1 MMTPEEKG
9 SLPIRVEKLFYELQD
24 RIFSDI
30 VRRIRKTKK
39 ITSTADYQINKLL
52 LLGNSTEFI
61 EAQLKELLELS
72 DPEIWEL
79 YDQVCD
85 WEYVRNRAAYEQI
98 NGNFTPL
105 EDNETIR
112 KWSNAIVKQTQNEI
126 RNLTQSMGM
135 TVDMGGGKVA
145 FTPLATYYQKYLD
158 RACMDIVT
166 GSFDYNTVLRRVVKE
181 LSASGLQTIDYASG
195 WKNRAPVAARRAI
208 LTGVSQLSAQ
218 INEQVAKDLNTD
230 KYEVTWHSGHRPSHW
245 WGGRVYTYQE
255 LQSICGLGNGEGLCG
270 YNCRHS
276 YYAFLEGVSVRT
288 YTDEQLEQME
298 EKEQTVRTYQ
308 GKQYNA
314 YQASQAQR
322 QMETTMRAQR
332 TKVRQLQQGDG
343 SKDDILAA
351 KARYLNTLHQY
362 QAFSKKMELP
372 EQMERVYMDGLG
384 RVAPGRIPYMERG
397 ITNKKTPKN
406 STYSVNWER
415 IYSNEYKRKYNGIT
429 GNTKTDESMYKY
441 AKAGLTHRDGTNRED
456 LYIISKST
464 GKVLGKNIASTE
476 AFGVRI
482 NDSVRSAVKNNQGDL
497 IGLHTHPDGTPPTGS
512 DFETAFKRGY
522 HLGAVACSDGSVY
535 IYGCADQFASARII
549 DDTIEKFKKLIDD
562 SGKKVYSSDKEAH
575 LAAIKSLG
583 KDYGIWYETR

>member
-52 LLGNSTEFI
+52 LLGGSTEFI
-61 EAQLKELLELS
+61 ESQLKELLEIS

-85 WEYVRNRAAYEQI
+85 WEYARNRAAYEQI
-98 NGNFTPL
+98 NGSFTPL

-135 TVDMGGGKVA
+135 TVDMGGGKVV

-181 LSASGLQTIDYASG
+181 LSSSGLQTIDYASG

-230 KYEVTWHSGHRPSHW
+230 KYEVSWHAGHRPSHW

-255 LQSICGLGNGEGLCG
+255 LQNICGLGDGDGLCG
-270 YNCRHS
+270 WNCRHS
-276 YYAFLEGVSVRT
+276 YYAFLEGFSVRT
-288 YTDEQLEQME
+288 YTDEQLAAME

-343 SKDDILAA
+343 DKDDIIAA

-362 QAFSKKMELP
+362 QAFSRKMELP

-384 RVAPGRIPYMERG
+384 RVITDNRISTLFPQKMVDNMQRDLSQY
-397 ITNKKTPKN
+397 KK
-406 STYSVNWER
+406 
-415 IYSNEYKRKYNGIT
+415 YK
-429 GNTKTDESMYKY
+429 
-441 AKAGLTHRDGTNRED
+441 
-456 LYIISKST
+456 
-464 GKVLGKNIASTE
+464 KVLGESIGSLDKFGNIKY
-476 AFGVRI
+476 
-482 NDSVRSAVKNNQGDL
+482 NDSEQWEKLQKKFSTYQEIDGKNWSEEFKTKSKLAYGRFEKEDIVMSVHALSRLPRLNKPGIPEVSENELIEFIHGFPNYREGDNKLIYFDHERQLLVVKNTMTDE
-497 IGLHTHPDGTPPTGS
+497 II
-512 DFETAFKRGY
+512 
-522 HLGAVACSDGSVY
+522 SVV
-535 IYGCADQFASARII
+535 RR
-549 DDTIEKFKKLIDD
+549 
-562 SGKKVYSSDKEAH
+562 
-575 LAAIKSLG
+575 KSL
-583 KDYGIWYETR
+583 KEEWRSV

>member
-52 LLGNSTEFI
+52 LLGGSTEFI
-61 EAQLKELLELS
+61 ESQLKELLEIS

-98 NGNFTPL
+98 NGSFTPL

-135 TVDMGGGKVA
+135 TVDMGGGKVV

-181 LSASGLQTIDYASG
+181 LSSSGLQVIDYASG

-218 INEQVAKDLNTD
+218 INEQVGKDLNTD
-230 KYEVTWHSGHRPSHW
+230 KYEVSWHAGHRPSHW

-255 LQSICGLGNGEGLCG
+255 LQSICRLGDGDGLCG
-270 YNCRHS
+270 WNCRHS
-276 YYAFLEGVSVRT
+276 YYAFLEGFSVRT
-288 YTDEQLEQME
+288 YTDEQLTAME
-298 EKEQTVRTYQ
+298 EKEQNVRTYQ

-322 QMETTMRAQR
+322 KMETTMRAQR
-332 TKVRQLQQGDG
+332 AKVRQLQQGDG
-343 SKDDILAA
+343 DKDDIIAA

-362 QAFSKKMELP
+362 QAFSRKMELP

-384 RVAPGRIPYMERG
+384 RVITDNRISTLFPQKMVDNMQRDLSQY
-397 ITNKKTPKN
+397 KK
-406 STYSVNWER
+406 
-415 IYSNEYKRKYNGIT
+415 YK
-429 GNTKTDESMYKY
+429 
-441 AKAGLTHRDGTNRED
+441 
-456 LYIISKST
+456 
-464 GKVLGKNIASTE
+464 KVLGESIGSLDKFGNIKY
-476 AFGVRI
+476 
-482 NDSVRSAVKNNQGDL
+482 NDSEQWEKLQKKFSTYQEIDGKNWSEEFKTKSKLAYGRFEKEDIVMSVHALSRLPRLNKPGIPEVSENELIEFIHGFPNYREGDNKLIYFDHERQLLVVKNTMTDE
-497 IGLHTHPDGTPPTGS
+497 II
-512 DFETAFKRGY
+512 
-522 HLGAVACSDGSVY
+522 SVV
-535 IYGCADQFASARII
+535 RR
-549 DDTIEKFKKLIDD
+549 
-562 SGKKVYSSDKEAH
+562 
-575 LAAIKSLG
+575 KSL
-583 KDYGIWYETR
+583 KEEWRSV

>member
-52 LLGNSTEFI
+52 LLGGSTEFI
-61 EAQLKELLELS
+61 ESQLKEFLEIS

-98 NGNFTPL
+98 NGSFTPL

-135 TVDMGGGKVA
+135 TVDMGGGKVV

-181 LSASGLQTIDYASG
+181 LSSSGLQVIDYASG

-218 INEQVAKDLNTD
+218 INEQVGKDLNTD
-230 KYEVTWHSGHRPSHW
+230 KYEVSWHAGHRPSHW

-255 LQSICGLGNGEGLCG
+255 LQSICRLGDGDGLCG
-270 YNCRHS
+270 WNCRHS
-276 YYAFLEGVSVRT
+276 YYAFLEGFSVRT
-288 YTDEQLEQME
+288 YTDEQLTAME
-298 EKEQTVRTYQ
+298 EKEQNVRTYQ

-322 QMETTMRAQR
+322 KMETTMRAQR
-332 TKVRQLQQGDG
+332 AKVRQLQQGDG
-343 SKDDILAA
+343 DKDDIIAA

-362 QAFSKKMELP
+362 QAFSRKMELP

-384 RVAPGRIPYMERG
+384 RVITDNRISTLFPQKMVDNMQRDLSQY
-397 ITNKKTPKN
+397 KK
-406 STYSVNWER
+406 
-415 IYSNEYKRKYNGIT
+415 YK
-429 GNTKTDESMYKY
+429 
-441 AKAGLTHRDGTNRED
+441 
-456 LYIISKST
+456 
-464 GKVLGKNIASTE
+464 KVLGESIGSLDKFGNIKY
-476 AFGVRI
+476 
-482 NDSVRSAVKNNQGDL
+482 NDSEQWEKLQKKFSTYQEIDGKNWSEEFKTKSKLAYGRFEKEDIVMSVHALSRLPRLNKPGIPEVSENELIEFIHGFPNYREGDNKLIYFDHERQLLVVKNTMTDE
-497 IGLHTHPDGTPPTGS
+497 II
-512 DFETAFKRGY
+512 
-522 HLGAVACSDGSVY
+522 SVV
-535 IYGCADQFASARII
+535 RR
-549 DDTIEKFKKLIDD
+549 
-562 SGKKVYSSDKEAH
+562 
-575 LAAIKSLG
+575 KSL
-583 KDYGIWYETR
+583 KEEWRSV

>member
-52 LLGNSTEFI
+52 LLGNCTEFI
-61 EAQLKELLELS
+61 EAQLKELLEIS

-230 KYEVTWHSGHRPSHW
+230 KYEVSWHAGHRPSHW

-255 LQSICGLGNGEGLCG
+255 LQSVCGLGDGDGLCG
-270 YNCRHS
+270 WNCRHS
-276 YYAFLEGVSVRT
+276 YYAFLEGFSVRT
-288 YTDEQLEQME
+288 YTDEQLTTME
-298 EKEQTVRTYQ
+298 EKEQNVRTYQ

-343 SKDDILAA
+343 SNDDILAA

-362 QAFSKKMELP
+362 QAFSRKMELP

-384 RVAPGRIPYMERG
+384 RVITDNRIKGMFPQKMVD
-397 ITNKKTPKN
+397 NMQKDLN
-406 STYSVNWER
+406 Q
-415 IYSNEYKRKYNGIT
+415 YKRYKEVLGDSIGSLAKFGQIKYNDAEKWEYLTGLKEYLEKYPISSQKYYDAGKRLEKLRIKKGLLLPKMEKQAFILPEGKHDPYHVMKRMAERNIT
-429 GNTKTDESMYKY
+429 DDEVRSYMRN
-441 AKAGLTHRDGTNRED
+441 AKAMFVQWGGKRQLFVSDDGMVLITKQGEEWI
-456 LYIISKST
+456 YKTVWSK
-464 GKVLGKNIASTE
+464 
-476 AFGVRI
+476 
-482 NDSVRSAVKNNQGDL
+482 
-497 IGLHTHPDGTPPTGS
+497 
-512 DFETAFKRGY
+512 Y
-522 HLGAVACSDGSVY
+522 
-535 IYGCADQFASARII
+535 
-549 DDTIEKFKKLIDD
+549 
-562 SGKKVYSSDKEAH
+562 
-575 LAAIKSLG
+575 
-583 KDYGIWYETR
+583 DYGEESEKIMEVLKDVGL

>member
-52 LLGNSTEFI
+52 LLGGSTEFI
-61 EAQLKELLELS
+61 ESQLKELLEIS

-98 NGNFTPL
+98 NGSFTPL

-112 KWSNAIVKQTQNEI
+112 KWSNVIVKQTQNEI

-135 TVDMGGGKVA
+135 TVDMGGGKVV

-181 LSASGLQTIDYASG
+181 LSSSGLQVIDYASG

-230 KYEVTWHSGHRPSHW
+230 KYEVSWHAGHRPSHW

-255 LQSICGLGNGEGLCG
+255 LQSICRLGDGDGLCG
-270 YNCRHS
+270 WNCRHS
-276 YYAFLEGVSVRT
+276 YYAFLEGFSVRT
-288 YTDEQLEQME
+288 YTDEQLTAME
-298 EKEQTVRTYQ
+298 EKEQNVRTYQ

-322 QMETTMRAQR
+322 KMETTMRAQR
-332 TKVRQLQQGDG
+332 AKVRQLQQGDG
-343 SKDDILAA
+343 DKDDIIAA

-362 QAFSKKMELP
+362 QAFSRKMELP

-384 RVAPGRIPYMERG
+384 RVITDNRISTLFPQKMVDNMQRDLSQY
-397 ITNKKTPKN
+397 KK
-406 STYSVNWER
+406 
-415 IYSNEYKRKYNGIT
+415 YK
-429 GNTKTDESMYKY
+429 
-441 AKAGLTHRDGTNRED
+441 
-456 LYIISKST
+456 
-464 GKVLGKNIASTE
+464 KVLGESIGSLDKFGNIKY
-476 AFGVRI
+476 
-482 NDSVRSAVKNNQGDL
+482 NDSEQWEKLQKKFSTYQEIDGKNWSEEFKTKSKLAYGRFEKEDIVMSVHALSRLPRLNKPGIPEVSENELIEFIHGFPNYREGDNKLIYFDHERQLLVVKNTMTDE
-497 IGLHTHPDGTPPTGS
+497 II
-512 DFETAFKRGY
+512 
-522 HLGAVACSDGSVY
+522 SVV
-535 IYGCADQFASARII
+535 RR
-549 DDTIEKFKKLIDD
+549 
-562 SGKKVYSSDKEAH
+562 
-575 LAAIKSLG
+575 KSL
-583 KDYGIWYETR
+583 KEEWRSV

>member
-52 LLGNSTEFI
+52 LLGGSTEFI
-61 EAQLKELLELS
+61 ESQLKELLEIS

-98 NGNFTPL
+98 NGSFTPL

-135 TVDMGGGKVA
+135 TVDMGGGKVV

-181 LSASGLQTIDYASG
+181 LSSSGLQVIDYASG

-230 KYEVTWHSGHRPSHW
+230 KYEVSWHAGHRPSHW

-255 LQSICGLGNGEGLCG
+255 LQSICRLGDGDGLCG
-270 YNCRHS
+270 WNCRHS
-276 YYAFLEGVSVRT
+276 YYAFLEGFSVRT
-288 YTDEQLEQME
+288 YTDEQLTAME
-298 EKEQTVRTYQ
+298 EKEQNVRTYQ

-322 QMETTMRAQR
+322 KMETTMRAQR
-332 TKVRQLQQGDG
+332 AKVRQLQQGDG
-343 SKDDILAA
+343 DKDDIIAA

-362 QAFSKKMELP
+362 QAFSRKMELS

-384 RVAPGRIPYMERG
+384 RVITDNRISTLFPQKMVDNMQRDLSQY
-397 ITNKKTPKN
+397 KK
-406 STYSVNWER
+406 
-415 IYSNEYKRKYNGIT
+415 YK
-429 GNTKTDESMYKY
+429 
-441 AKAGLTHRDGTNRED
+441 
-456 LYIISKST
+456 
-464 GKVLGKNIASTE
+464 KVLGESIGSLDKFGNIKY
-476 AFGVRI
+476 
-482 NDSVRSAVKNNQGDL
+482 NDSEQWEKLQKKFSTYQEIDGKNWSEEFKTKSKLAYGRFEKEDIVMSVHALSRLPRLNKPGIPEVSENELIEFIHGFPNYREGDNKLIYFDHERQLLVVKNTMTDE
-497 IGLHTHPDGTPPTGS
+497 II
-512 DFETAFKRGY
+512 
-522 HLGAVACSDGSVY
+522 SVV
-535 IYGCADQFASARII
+535 RR
-549 DDTIEKFKKLIDD
+549 
-562 SGKKVYSSDKEAH
+562 
-575 LAAIKSLG
+575 KSL
-583 KDYGIWYETR
+583 KEEWRSV

>member
-52 LLGNSTEFI
+52 LLGGSTEFI
-61 EAQLKELLELS
+61 ESQLKELLEIS
-72 DPEIWEL
+72 DPEIWKL

-135 TVDMGGGKVA
+135 TVDMGGGKVV

-230 KYEVTWHSGHRPSHW
+230 KYEVSWHAGHRPSHW

-255 LQSICGLGNGEGLCG
+255 LQSVCGLGDGDGLCG
-270 YNCRHS
+270 WNCRHS
-276 YYAFLEGVSVRT
+276 YYAFLEGFSVRT
-288 YTDEQLEQME
+288 YTDEQLTTME
-298 EKEQTVRTYQ
+298 EKEQNVRTYQ

-343 SKDDILAA
+343 SNDDILAA

-362 QAFSKKMELP
+362 QAFSRKMELP

-384 RVAPGRIPYMERG
+384 RVITDNRIKGMFPQKMVD
-397 ITNKKTPKN
+397 NMQKDLN
-406 STYSVNWER
+406 Q
-415 IYSNEYKRKYNGIT
+415 YKRYKEVLGDSIGSLAKFGQIKYNDTEKWEYLTGLKEYLEKYPNSSKKYYDAGKRLEKLEIKKGLLLPKVEKQAFILPEGKHDPYHIMKRMLERNIT
-429 GNTKTDESMYKY
+429 DDDVRSYMRN
-441 AKAGLTHRDGTNRED
+441 AKAMFVQWGGKRQLFVSDEGMVLITKQGEEWIYKTVWSKYDYDEESEKIMEVLKDVGL
-456 LYIISKST
+456 
-464 GKVLGKNIASTE
+464 
-476 AFGVRI
+476 
-482 NDSVRSAVKNNQGDL
+482 
-497 IGLHTHPDGTPPTGS
+497 
-512 DFETAFKRGY
+512 
-522 HLGAVACSDGSVY
+522 
-535 IYGCADQFASARII
+535 
-549 DDTIEKFKKLIDD
+549 
-562 SGKKVYSSDKEAH
+562 
-575 LAAIKSLG
+575 
-583 KDYGIWYETR
+583 

>member
-135 TVDMGGGKVA
+135 TVDMGGGKVV

-230 KYEVTWHSGHRPSHW
+230 KYEVSWHAGHRPSHW

-255 LQSICGLGNGEGLCG
+255 LQSVCGLGDGDGLCG
-270 YNCRHS
+270 WNCRHS
-276 YYAFLEGVSVRT
+276 YYAFLEGFSVRT
-288 YTDEQLEQME
+288 YTDEQLATME
-298 EKEQTVRTYQ
+298 EKEQSVRTYR

-362 QAFSKKMELP
+362 QAFSRKMELP

-384 RVAPGRIPYMERG
+384 RVITDNRIKGMFPQKMVD
-397 ITNKKTPKN
+397 NMQKDLN
-406 STYSVNWER
+406 Q
-415 IYSNEYKRKYNGIT
+415 YKRYKEVLGDSIGSLAKFGQIKYNDTEKWEYLTGLKEYLEKYPNSSKKYYDAGKRLEKLEIKKGLLLPKVEKQAFILPEGKHDPYHIMKRMLERNIT
-429 GNTKTDESMYKY
+429 DDDVRSYMRN
-441 AKAGLTHRDGTNRED
+441 AKAMFVQWGGKRQLFVSDEGMVLITKQGEEWIYKTVWSKYDYDEESEKIMEVLKDVGL
-456 LYIISKST
+456 
-464 GKVLGKNIASTE
+464 
-476 AFGVRI
+476 
-482 NDSVRSAVKNNQGDL
+482 
-497 IGLHTHPDGTPPTGS
+497 
-512 DFETAFKRGY
+512 
-522 HLGAVACSDGSVY
+522 
-535 IYGCADQFASARII
+535 
-549 DDTIEKFKKLIDD
+549 
-562 SGKKVYSSDKEAH
+562 
-575 LAAIKSLG
+575 
-583 KDYGIWYETR
+583 